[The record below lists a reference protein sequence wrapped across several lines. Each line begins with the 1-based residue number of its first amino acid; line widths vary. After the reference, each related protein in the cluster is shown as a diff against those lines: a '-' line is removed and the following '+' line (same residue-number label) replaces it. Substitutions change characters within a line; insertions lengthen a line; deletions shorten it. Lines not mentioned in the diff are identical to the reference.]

1 MKEKNI
7 LVNVGNT
14 EIDLFEFID
23 QNSEVLKN
31 QYLNIILQLSNFVIN
46 NQSLKDR
53 LYFKDYSLWEMS
65 LLQEKNIYKNR
76 FIFKTI
82 KYLALKKI
90 ITDNINENIKIF
102 YLESDLASCLETE
115 FKNLKISFVDKS
127 FSFLNKIN
135 QVIKKNI
142 PLHFLY
148 FLYYFFKNCSFRKFN
163 DKVLIEKKFLIF
175 SYFTHYD
182 IKKFNEKI
190 FYPKQ
195 WTGLWEEIIENANF
209 FQIFLPNEKLK
220 FFFQVENLIKKKN
233 FKNLKKE
240 NFINYFIYYKY
251 FLKVFRD
258 FKVFKSKILYYNI
271 VKKIKDSENFR
282 YFFEIN
288 EEIFISSFSGYTLL
302 QNLLWINIFEN
313 LFKNLPK
320 HDYGMYLFENQPWE
334 KAFVRCWK
342 KYNQGKLIGYC
353 HTTVNFWNLNYF
365 NIKDYNSSD
374 DFKKFSPDLIAVS
387 SEISKNFIVNQ
398 SINLGKVIE
407 VEALR
412 YNWILDKKK
421 DLNDKRI
428 ENRKIIFLGDYDKNI
443 NDKLIKI
450 LKQSK
455 DELMELG
462 FQVSYK
468 PHPATKIKNIN
479 NKISVIKEDL
489 EDLINNYSY
498 IVSSNYTS
506 AIIETLSCGLNTFLF
521 IDKNNFNLSPIK
533 NTKIEKNVEF
543 FFTKDELISK
553 IENSQNNFEAVEYYY
568 LDKELKRWKKI
579 LEIK

>member
-46 NQSLKDR
+46 NQSLKDQ

-115 FKNLKISFVDKS
+115 FKNLKISFVGKS

-163 DKVLIEKKFLIF
+163 DKVLIKKKFLIF

-220 FFFQVENLIKKKN
+220 FFFQVENLVKKKN

-398 SINLGKVIE
+398 SINFDKVIE

-421 DLNDKRI
+421 DLNDKLI

-455 DELMELG
+455 DELMDLG

-468 PHPATKIKNIN
+468 PHPATKIKNID

-489 EDLINNYSY
+489 EDLINNYRY
-498 IVSSNYTS
+498 IVSSNSTS
-506 AIIETLSCGLNTFLF
+506 AIIETLSCGINTFLF

>member
-31 QYLNIILQLSNFVIN
+31 KYLNIILQLSNFVIN
-46 NQSLKDR
+46 NQSLKDQ

-115 FKNLKISFVDKS
+115 FKNLKISFVGKS

-163 DKVLIEKKFLIF
+163 DKVLIKKKFLIF

-220 FFFQVENLIKKKN
+220 FFFQVENLVKKKN

-271 VKKIKDSENFR
+271 VKKIKDSENLR

-398 SINLGKVIE
+398 SINFDKVIE

-421 DLNDKRI
+421 DLNDKLI

-455 DELMELG
+455 DELMDLG

-468 PHPATKIKNIN
+468 PHPATKIKNID

-489 EDLINNYSY
+489 EDLINNYRY
-498 IVSSNYTS
+498 IVSSNSTS
-506 AIIETLSCGLNTFLF
+506 AIIETLSCGINTFLF

-553 IENSQNNFEAVEYYY
+553 IENSQNSFEALEYYY

>member
-115 FKNLKISFVDKS
+115 FKNLKISFVGKS

-163 DKVLIEKKFLIF
+163 DKVLTEKKFLIF

-195 WTGLWEEIIENANF
+195 WTGLWEEIIENTNF

-220 FFFQVENLIKKKN
+220 FFFQVENLVKKKN

-365 NIKDYNSSD
+365 NIKEYNSSD

-398 SINLGKVIE
+398 SINLDKVIE

-455 DELMELG
+455 DELMDLG

-468 PHPATKIKNIN
+468 PHPATKIKNID

-489 EDLINNYSY
+489 EDLINNYRY
-498 IVSSNYTS
+498 IVSSNSTS

-543 FFTKDELISK
+543 FF
-553 IENSQNNFEAVEYYY
+553 Y
-568 LDKELKRWKKI
+568 KRRVN
-579 LEIK
+579 

>member
-46 NQSLKDR
+46 NQSLKDQ

-115 FKNLKISFVDKS
+115 FKNLNISFVGKS

-163 DKVLIEKKFLIF
+163 DKVLIKKKFLIF

-220 FFFQVENLIKKKN
+220 FFFQVENLVKKKN

-271 VKKIKDSENFR
+271 VKKIKDSENLR

-334 KAFVRCWK
+334 KAVVRCWK

-398 SINLGKVIE
+398 SINFDKVIE

-421 DLNDKRI
+421 DLNDKLI

-455 DELMELG
+455 DELMDLG

-468 PHPATKIKNIN
+468 PHPATKIKNID

-489 EDLINNYSY
+489 EDLINNYRY
-498 IVSSNYTS
+498 IVSSNSTS
-506 AIIETLSCGLNTFLF
+506 AIIETLSCGINTFLF

-543 FFTKDELISK
+543 FFTKDELINK

>member
-65 LLQEKNIYKNR
+65 LLQEKNIYKNK

-90 ITDNINENIKIF
+90 IIDNINENIKIF

-115 FKNLKISFVDKS
+115 FKNLKISFVGKS

-163 DKVLIEKKFLIF
+163 DKVLTEKKFLIF

-220 FFFQVENLIKKKN
+220 FFFQVENLVKKKN

-398 SINLGKVIE
+398 SINLDKVIE

-455 DELMELG
+455 DELMDLG

-468 PHPATKIKNIN
+468 PHPATKIKNIG

-489 EDLINNYSY
+489 EDLINNYRY
-498 IVSSNYTS
+498 IVSSNSTS

>member
-46 NQSLKDR
+46 NQSLKDQ

-115 FKNLKISFVDKS
+115 FKNLKISFVGKS

-163 DKVLIEKKFLIF
+163 DKVLIKKKFLIF

-220 FFFQVENLIKKKN
+220 FFFQVENLVKKKN

-398 SINLGKVIE
+398 SINFDKVIE

-421 DLNDKRI
+421 DLNDKLI

-455 DELMELG
+455 DELMDLG

-468 PHPATKIKNIN
+468 PHPATKIKNIG

-489 EDLINNYSY
+489 EDLINNYRY
-498 IVSSNYTS
+498 IVSSNSTS
-506 AIIETLSCGLNTFLF
+506 AIIETLSCGINTFLF

-553 IENSQNNFEAVEYYY
+553 IENSQNSFEALEYYY

>member
-115 FKNLKISFVDKS
+115 FKNLNISFVGKT

-135 QVIKKNI
+135 QLIKKSI

-148 FLYYFFKNCSFRKFN
+148 FLYYFFKNCSFHKFN
-163 DKVLIEKKFLIF
+163 DKVLIKKKFLIF

-182 IKKFNEKI
+182 MKKFNEKI

-220 FFFQVENLIKKKN
+220 FFFQVENLVKKKN

-271 VKKIKDSENFR
+271 VKKIKDSENLR

-398 SINLGKVIE
+398 SINLDKVIE

-455 DELMELG
+455 DELMDLG

-468 PHPATKIKNIN
+468 PHPATKIKNID

-489 EDLINNYSY
+489 EDLINNYRY
-498 IVSSNYTS
+498 IVSSNSTS

-543 FFTKDELISK
+543 FFTKDELINK

>member
-115 FKNLKISFVDKS
+115 FKNLKISFVGKS

-135 QVIKKNI
+135 QIIKKNI

-209 FQIFLPNEKLK
+209 LQIFLPNEKLK
-220 FFFQVENLIKKKN
+220 FFFQVENLVKKKN

-271 VKKIKDSENFR
+271 VKKIKDSENLR

-398 SINLGKVIE
+398 SINLDKVIE

-421 DLNDKRI
+421 DLNDKLI

-455 DELMELG
+455 DELMDLG

-468 PHPATKIKNIN
+468 PHPATKIKNID

-489 EDLINNYSY
+489 EDLINNYRY
-498 IVSSNYTS
+498 IVSSNSTS

-543 FFTKDELISK
+543 FFTKDELINK

>member
-220 FFFQVENLIKKKN
+220 FFFQVENLVKKKN

-455 DELMELG
+455 DELMDLG

-468 PHPATKIKNIN
+468 PHPATKIKNID

-489 EDLINNYSY
+489 EDLINNYRY
-498 IVSSNYTS
+498 IVSSNSTS
-506 AIIETLSCGLNTFLF
+506 AIIETLSCGINTFLF

>member
-46 NQSLKDR
+46 NQSLKDQ

-115 FKNLKISFVDKS
+115 FKNLKISFVGKS

-163 DKVLIEKKFLIF
+163 DKVLIKKKFLIF

-220 FFFQVENLIKKKN
+220 FFFQVENLVKKKN

-271 VKKIKDSENFR
+271 VKKIKDSENLR

-398 SINLGKVIE
+398 SINFDKVIE

-421 DLNDKRI
+421 DLNDKLI

-455 DELMELG
+455 DELMDLG

-468 PHPATKIKNIN
+468 PHPATKIKNID

-489 EDLINNYSY
+489 EDLINNYRY
-498 IVSSNYTS
+498 IVSSNSTS
-506 AIIETLSCGLNTFLF
+506 AIIETLSCGINTFLF

-553 IENSQNNFEAVEYYY
+553 IENSQNSFEALEYYY

>member
-115 FKNLKISFVDKS
+115 FKNLKISFVGKS

-209 FQIFLPNEKLK
+209 LQIFLPNEKLK
-220 FFFQVENLIKKKN
+220 FFFQVENLVKKKN

-240 NFINYFIYYKY
+240 NFINYFIHYKY

-271 VKKIKDSENFR
+271 VKKIKDSENLR

-398 SINLGKVIE
+398 SINLDKVIE

-468 PHPATKIKNIN
+468 PHPATKIKNID

-489 EDLINNYSY
+489 EDLINNYRY
-498 IVSSNYTS
+498 IVSSNSTS

-543 FFTKDELISK
+543 FFTKDELINK

>member
-115 FKNLKISFVDKS
+115 FKNLKISFVGKS

-148 FLYYFFKNCSFRKFN
+148 FLYYFFKNCSFHKFN
-163 DKVLIEKKFLIF
+163 DKVLIKKKFLIF

-209 FQIFLPNEKLK
+209 LQIFLPNEKLK
-220 FFFQVENLIKKKN
+220 FFFQVENLVKKKN

-398 SINLGKVIE
+398 SINLDKVIE

-455 DELMELG
+455 DELMDLG

-468 PHPATKIKNIN
+468 PHPATKIKNIG

-489 EDLINNYSY
+489 EDLINNYRY
-498 IVSSNYTS
+498 IVSSNSTS

>member
-115 FKNLKISFVDKS
+115 FKNLKISFVGKS

-135 QVIKKNI
+135 QLIKKNI

-148 FLYYFFKNCSFRKFN
+148 FLYYFFKNCSFHKFN
-163 DKVLIEKKFLIF
+163 DKVLIKKKFLIF

-209 FQIFLPNEKLK
+209 LQIFLPNEKLK
-220 FFFQVENLIKKKN
+220 FFFQVENLVKKKN

-398 SINLGKVIE
+398 SINLDKVIE

-455 DELMELG
+455 DELMDLG

-468 PHPATKIKNIN
+468 PHPATKIKNIG

-489 EDLINNYSY
+489 EDLINNYRY
-498 IVSSNYTS
+498 IVSSNSTS

>member
-46 NQSLKDR
+46 NQSLKDQ

-115 FKNLKISFVDKS
+115 FKNLKISFVGKS

-220 FFFQVENLIKKKN
+220 FFFQVENLVKKKN

-271 VKKIKDSENFR
+271 VKKIKDSENLR

-398 SINLGKVIE
+398 SINFDKVIE

-421 DLNDKRI
+421 DLNDKLI

-455 DELMELG
+455 DELMDLG

-468 PHPATKIKNIN
+468 PHPATKIKNID

-489 EDLINNYSY
+489 EDLINNYRY
-498 IVSSNYTS
+498 IVSSNSTS
-506 AIIETLSCGLNTFLF
+506 AIIETLSCGINTFLF

-553 IENSQNNFEAVEYYY
+553 IENSQNSFEALEYYY

>member
-115 FKNLKISFVDKS
+115 FKNLKISFVGKS

-163 DKVLIEKKFLIF
+163 DKVLTEKKFLIF

-195 WTGLWEEIIENANF
+195 WTGLWEEIIENTNF

-220 FFFQVENLIKKKN
+220 FFFQVENLVKKKN

-365 NIKDYNSSD
+365 NIKEYNSSD

-398 SINLGKVIE
+398 SINLDKVIE

-455 DELMELG
+455 DELMDLG

-468 PHPATKIKNIN
+468 PHPATKIKNIG

-489 EDLINNYSY
+489 EDLINNYRY
-498 IVSSNYTS
+498 IVSSNSTS

>member
-46 NQSLKDR
+46 NQSLKDQ

-115 FKNLKISFVDKS
+115 FKNLKISFVGKS

-163 DKVLIEKKFLIF
+163 DKVLIKKKFLIF

-195 WTGLWEEIIENANF
+195 WTGLWEEIIENTNF

-220 FFFQVENLIKKKN
+220 FFFQVENLVKKKN

-271 VKKIKDSENFR
+271 VKKIKDSENLR

-398 SINLGKVIE
+398 SINFDKVIE

-421 DLNDKRI
+421 DLNDKLI

-455 DELMELG
+455 DELMDLG

-468 PHPATKIKNIN
+468 PHPATKIKNID

-489 EDLINNYSY
+489 EDLINNYRY
-498 IVSSNYTS
+498 IVSSNSTS
-506 AIIETLSCGLNTFLF
+506 AIIETLSCGINTFLF

-553 IENSQNNFEAVEYYY
+553 IENSQNSFEALEYYY

>member
-115 FKNLKISFVDKS
+115 FKNLKISFVGKS

-135 QVIKKNI
+135 QLIKKNI

-148 FLYYFFKNCSFRKFN
+148 FLYYFFKNCSFHKFN
-163 DKVLIEKKFLIF
+163 DKVLIKKKFLIF

-220 FFFQVENLIKKKN
+220 FFFQVENLVKKKN

-398 SINLGKVIE
+398 SINLDKVIE

-455 DELMELG
+455 DELMDLG

-468 PHPATKIKNIN
+468 PHPATKIKNID

-489 EDLINNYSY
+489 EDLINNYRY
-498 IVSSNYTS
+498 IVSSNSTS

-543 FFTKDELISK
+543 FFTKDELINK

>member
-65 LLQEKNIYKNR
+65 LLQEKNIYKNK

-90 ITDNINENIKIF
+90 IIDNINENIKIF

-115 FKNLKISFVDKS
+115 FKNLKISFVGKS

-142 PLHFLY
+142 LLHFLY

-220 FFFQVENLIKKKN
+220 FFFQVENLVKKKN

-271 VKKIKDSENFR
+271 VKKIKDSENLR

-374 DFKKFSPDLIAVS
+374 DFKKFSPDFIAVS

-398 SINLGKVIE
+398 SINLDKVIE

-455 DELMELG
+455 DELMDLG

-468 PHPATKIKNIN
+468 PHPATKIKNIG

-489 EDLINNYSY
+489 EDLINNYRY
-498 IVSSNYTS
+498 IVSSNSTS

-543 FFTKDELISK
+543 FFTKDELINK

>member
-115 FKNLKISFVDKS
+115 FKNLKISFVGKS

-209 FQIFLPNEKLK
+209 LQIFLPNEKLK
-220 FFFQVENLIKKKN
+220 FFFQVENLVKKKN

-271 VKKIKDSENFR
+271 VKKIKDSENLR

-398 SINLGKVIE
+398 SINLDKVIE

-455 DELMELG
+455 DELMDLG

-468 PHPATKIKNIN
+468 PHPATKIKNID

-489 EDLINNYSY
+489 EDLINNYRY
-498 IVSSNYTS
+498 IVSSNSTS

-543 FFTKDELISK
+543 FFTKDELINK

-568 LDKELKRWKKI
+568 LDKKLKRWKKI

>member
-115 FKNLKISFVDKS
+115 FKNLKISFVGKS

-209 FQIFLPNEKLK
+209 LQIFLPNEKLK
-220 FFFQVENLIKKKN
+220 FFFQVENLVKKKN

-271 VKKIKDSENFR
+271 VKKIKDSENLR

-421 DLNDKRI
+421 DLNDKLI

-468 PHPATKIKNIN
+468 PHPATKIKNID

-498 IVSSNYTS
+498 IVSSNSTS

>member
-46 NQSLKDR
+46 NQSLKDQ

-115 FKNLKISFVDKS
+115 FKNLKISFVGKS

-163 DKVLIEKKFLIF
+163 DKVLIKKKFLIF

-220 FFFQVENLIKKKN
+220 FFFQVENLVKKKN

-271 VKKIKDSENFR
+271 VKKIKDSENLR

-421 DLNDKRI
+421 DLNDKLI

-455 DELMELG
+455 DELMDLG

-468 PHPATKIKNIN
+468 PHPATKIKNIG

-498 IVSSNYTS
+498 IVSSNSTS
-506 AIIETLSCGLNTFLF
+506 AIIETLSCGINTFLF

>member
-1 MKEKNI
+1 M
-7 LVNVGNT
+7 
-14 EIDLFEFID
+14 
-23 QNSEVLKN
+23 
-31 QYLNIILQLSNFVIN
+31 
-46 NQSLKDR
+46 
-53 LYFKDYSLWEMS
+53 
-65 LLQEKNIYKNR
+65 
-76 FIFKTI
+76 
-82 KYLALKKI
+82 
-90 ITDNINENIKIF
+90 
-102 YLESDLASCLETE
+102 
-115 FKNLKISFVDKS
+115 
-127 FSFLNKIN
+127 
-135 QVIKKNI
+135 
-142 PLHFLY
+142 
-148 FLYYFFKNCSFRKFN
+148 
-163 DKVLIEKKFLIF
+163 
-175 SYFTHYD
+175 
-182 IKKFNEKI
+182 
-190 FYPKQ
+190 
-195 WTGLWEEIIENANF
+195 
-209 FQIFLPNEKLK
+209 K
-220 FFFQVENLIKKKN
+220 FFFQVENLVKKKN

-271 VKKIKDSENFR
+271 VKKIKDSENLR

-421 DLNDKRI
+421 DLNDKLI

-455 DELMELG
+455 DELMDLG

-468 PHPATKIKNIN
+468 PHPATKIKNID

-498 IVSSNYTS
+498 IVSSNSTS

-553 IENSQNNFEAVEYYY
+553 IENSQNSFEALEYYY

>member
-65 LLQEKNIYKNR
+65 LLQEKNIYKNK

-90 ITDNINENIKIF
+90 IIDNINENIKIF

-115 FKNLKISFVDKS
+115 FKNLKISFVGKS

-163 DKVLIEKKFLIF
+163 DKVLTEKKFLIF

-195 WTGLWEEIIENANF
+195 WTGLWEEIIENTNF

-220 FFFQVENLIKKKN
+220 FFFQVENLVKKKN

-398 SINLGKVIE
+398 SINLDKVIE

-455 DELMELG
+455 DELMDLG

-468 PHPATKIKNIN
+468 PHPATKIKNIG

-489 EDLINNYSY
+489 EDLINNYRY
-498 IVSSNYTS
+498 IVSSNSTS

>member
-115 FKNLKISFVDKS
+115 FKNLKISFVGKS

-135 QVIKKNI
+135 QLIKKNI

-209 FQIFLPNEKLK
+209 LQIFLPNEKLK
-220 FFFQVENLIKKKN
+220 FFFQVENLVKKKN

-271 VKKIKDSENFR
+271 VKKIKDSENLR

-398 SINLGKVIE
+398 SINLDKVIE

-421 DLNDKRI
+421 DLNDKLI

-455 DELMELG
+455 DELMDLG

-468 PHPATKIKNIN
+468 PHPATKIKNID

-489 EDLINNYSY
+489 EDLINNYRY
-498 IVSSNYTS
+498 IVSSNSTS

-543 FFTKDELISK
+543 FFTKDELINK

>member
-220 FFFQVENLIKKKN
+220 FFFQVENLVKKKN

-455 DELMELG
+455 DELMDLG

-468 PHPATKIKNIN
+468 PHPATKIKNIG

-489 EDLINNYSY
+489 EDLINNYRY
-498 IVSSNYTS
+498 IVSSNSTS

>member
-115 FKNLKISFVDKS
+115 FKNLNISFVGKS

-135 QVIKKNI
+135 QLIKKNI

-258 FKVFKSKILYYNI
+258 FKVFKSKILYYDI
-271 VKKIKDSENFR
+271 VKKIKDSENLR

-455 DELMELG
+455 DELMDLG

-468 PHPATKIKNIN
+468 PHPATKIKNIG

-498 IVSSNYTS
+498 IVSSNSTS

-553 IENSQNNFEAVEYYY
+553 IENSQNSFEALEYYY